1 MKPLLEI
8 KNLEKCYANQ
18 THALHGVSTTIQEG
32 EFIVM
37 IGPSGAGKSTFL
49 RSINRLIEVS
59 NGEILLSGEAI
70 QKMNKK
76 QLRHARGNIGM
87 IFQNYNLIERSSVL
101 ENVLHGNLSDMRTFD
116 AIRNH
121 YSQEMIDTAMKL
133 LEEVGLQDK
142 AYARCDEL
150 SGGQKQRVGICR
162 ALAQNP
168 RIILADEPI
177 ASLDPKSSRIVMD
190 KLHEVCKKRGIACI
204 VNLHQV
210 DFAKTYAT
218 RILGL
223 NGGHLVFDGPV
234 SALSDEQLSNIY
246 NGEQV

>member
-1 MKPLLEI
+1 MEPLLQIIE
-8 KNLEKCYANQ
+8 LEKCYANQ
-18 THALHGVSTTIQEG
+18 THALHGVSTTIEEG

-49 RSINRLIEVS
+49 RSINRLIEATG
-59 NGEILLSGEAI
+59 GEIRLAGEAI
-70 QKMNKK
+70 NRMNKK
-76 QLRHARGNIGM
+76 QLRLARGKIGM
-87 IFQNYNLIERSSVL
+87 IFQNYNLIDRSSVL
-101 ENVLHGNLSDMRTFD
+101 ENVLHGNLSKMKTLD

-121 YSQEMIDTAMKL
+121 YSQEMIDTAMSL

-168 RIILADEPI
+168 QIILADEPI
-177 ASLDPKSSRIVMD
+177 ASLDPKSSRKVME
-190 KLHEVCKKRGIACI
+190 KLHEVCQKRGIACI

-210 DFAKTYAT
+210 DFAKAYAT

-223 NGGHLVFDGPV
+223 HGGKLVFDGTPED
-234 SALSDEQLSNIY
+234 LTKEQLAMIY
-246 NGEQV
+246 NG

>member
-1 MKPLLEI
+1 MNTLLEV
-8 KNLEKCYANQ
+8 KQLQKYYPNQ
-18 THALHGVSTTIQEG
+18 THAIKEISVSMKEG

-49 RSINRLIEVS
+49 RSINRLIEPS
-59 NGEILLSGEAI
+59 HGEIKLLNESMEH
-70 QKMNKK
+70 MSKK
-76 QLRHARGNIGM
+76 ELRKTRGNIGM

-101 ENVLHGNLSDMRTFD
+101 ENVLHGNLSHMSTWD

-121 YSQEMIDTAMKL
+121 YSQDMIDTAMSL
-133 LEEVGLQDK
+133 LDEMGLKDK

-168 RIILADEPI
+168 RLILADEPI

-190 KLHEVCKKRGIACI
+190 KLHEACMKRGIACI

-223 NGGHLVFDGPV
+223 HAGTLVFDGTP
-234 SALSDEQLSNIY
+234 EQLSEEEISRIY
-246 NGEQV
+246 NG